1 MLSPEIIIKETKK
14 IRQLLDNNKHRKIAL
29 ITQDFP
35 VTSCKLA
42 SIILAYHLTKLSP
55 TTIVY
60 GISGIAKDLKNE
72 NNISHY
78 WLEAQGLALDITSD
92 QYNLISDHE
101 LNVSIIK
108 SRPFPSVSIA
118 KIDEQLNYKL
128 FKISNID
135 TYFYGWPELADDFLE
150 MLETSYELLTAKNK

>member
-29 ITQDFP
+29 ISQDFP
-35 VTSCKLA
+35 VMSCKLA

-78 WLEAQGLALDITSD
+78 WLEVQGLALDITSD

-101 LNVSIIK
+101 LNVSII
-108 SRPFPSVSIA
+108 
-118 KIDEQLNYKL
+118 
-128 FKISNID
+128 
-135 TYFYGWPELADDFLE
+135 
-150 MLETSYELLTAKNK
+150 